1 MKQRFQEGQFSVA
14 TCPCWLH
21 LRLRDDDEA
30 RHPTKPEDVRTFGY
44 GMLLLFVKKRVGR
57 PINDQPWDYS
67 HKKTNISDHSDPC
80 LLNFQQKVTNSC
92 WILPKPDR
100 MLRLAAPATATSA
113 APAAPVAPAALRT
126 PALPGLDPWGKVSFQ
141 GTWLDMLGINPGE
154 YIHFDDF

>member
-1 MKQRFQEGQFSVA
+1 
-14 TCPCWLH
+14 
-21 LRLRDDDEA
+21 
-30 RHPTKPEDVRTFGY
+30 
-44 GMLLLFVKKRVGR
+44 
-57 PINDQPWDYS
+57 
-67 HKKTNISDHSDPC
+67 
-80 LLNFQQKVTNSC
+80 
-92 WILPKPDR
+92 